1 MKAKYALAIMD
12 MAERF
17 GQTST
22 ATRLKVGSLLYKND
36 SIISLGV
43 NGQPPNWPTEVCEEV
58 LEDGTLQTLSTVR
71 HSEDA
76 CLQKLW
82 NSSET
87 AKGATMFVSYCPCLQ
102 CSIKIVTAGVS
113 KVYYRHQY
121 RDRQGI
127 DYLLTNSV
135 QVEQI

>member
-1 MKAKYALAIMD
+1 MD

-58 LEDGTLQTLSTVR
+58 LEDGTLQTLPTVR

-87 AKGATMFVSYCPCLQ
+87 AKGATMFISHQPCLQ
-102 CSIKIVTAGVS
+102 CSIKILTAGIE
-113 KVYYRHQY
+113 KVYYRHNY
-121 RDRQGI
+121 RSTEGIEYLVAQG
-127 DYLLTNSV
+127 V